1 MGKIVGFCNQKGGTG
16 KTTSLVNI
24 GSYFALAK
32 KKTLVVDM
40 DPQANATSGVGLD
53 PNDVSLGSYDVLV
66 GDVIPQKAIVSTSLR
81 YLYVL
86 PATAALAGAEIE
98 LISKE
103 KREYQLREILQGIK
117 ENFDY
122 ILIDSPPSLGLLTLN
137 VLTASD
143 SILIPIQ
150 CEYYALEGLSRLL
163 ETIGLIKERLN
174 PALDIEGII
183 LTMADF
189 RTRLTLQVIDEVKR
203 HFPEKTF
210 KTIIPRNIKLSE
222 SPSFGKPIYLYDK
235 HCLGAKAYYNLT
247 KEILKEEIK
256 GVYDGE
262 ESIGQGIGCVDSQE
276 TASGVL
282 ESERSL
288 GDTQRIN
295 LY

>member
-1 MGKIVGFCNQKGGTG
+1 VGKIVGFCNQKGGTG

-235 HCLGAKAYYNLT
+235 HCYNLT